1 VEYILIPARRGSKGL
16 PLKNRLLVPE
26 LLQKLND
33 VGLSSR
39 VILSTDDEWIQKRV
53 ARFEIKIRH
62 RPHEIANDTAPM
74 RAVLLD
80 IIEHYKIEEDSNI
93 MTLYPTYPERTY
105 DDICKFIDFYYENNL
120 NSALCKKNIKT
131 HPYLCLIEKGICS
144 ETLIDHNLYRRQDY
158 PKCFEISHFICAS
171 RASEVKKLNYQL
183 FNDSTGFY
191 SISDKIDID
200 HKVDL
205 NKWKNEA

>member
-1 VEYILIPARRGSKGL
+1 MEYILIPARRGSKGL

-80 IIEHYKIEEDSNI
+80 IIEHYKIEENSNI

-105 DDICKFIDFYYENNL
+105 DDICKFIDFYLVGE
-120 NSALCKKNIKT
+120 KKVELLGVIK
-131 HPYLCLIEKGICS
+131 
-144 ETLIDHNLYRRQDY
+144 
-158 PKCFEISHFICAS
+158 
-171 RASEVKKLNYQL
+171 
-183 FNDSTGFY
+183 
-191 SISDKIDID
+191 
-200 HKVDL
+200 
-205 NKWKNEA
+205 